1 MGVVER
7 LSRELLN
14 RDVALDRESLFS
26 ELLSLVPHHAPLA
39 KPAEIE
45 AVLDGLVGLGP
56 VEQFLAD
63 TAVTDILVNRYDDV
77 WVERAGHL
85 ERTPVTFSSPEAVLA
100 AIERAIAPSGL
111 RLDRASPSVDA
122 RLADGSRLHATL
134 PPISIDGPAFAL
146 RRFVPKARTLLEL
159 EARGALDHQAS
170 GYLAD
175 AVRNRRNIVVTGG
188 TGSGKTTL
196 LNVLSGEIPSSQRTI
211 TVEDSAELSLHGH
224 ILRLESRPAN
234 AEGAGQVTV
243 QQLVRNALRLRPDRI
258 IVGEV
263 RGPEALDM
271 ISAMNTGHD
280 GSMSTVHANG
290 PDEALWRIETLALS
304 GERRVSELAVQR
316 QLQSA
321 IHVLVHTARVT
332 GGRRVVSIHEVDRHG
347 LREVWGC

>member
-196 LNVLSGEIPSSQRTI
+196 L
-211 TVEDSAELSLHGH
+211 
-224 ILRLESRPAN
+224 
-234 AEGAGQVTV
+234 
-243 QQLVRNALRLRPDRI
+243 
-258 IVGEV
+258 
-263 RGPEALDM
+263 
-271 ISAMNTGHD
+271 
-280 GSMSTVHANG
+280 
-290 PDEALWRIETLALS
+290 
-304 GERRVSELAVQR
+304 
-316 QLQSA
+316 
-321 IHVLVHTARVT
+321 
-332 GGRRVVSIHEVDRHG
+332 
-347 LREVWGC
+347 